1 MIYAVVDDMGVV
13 YCAYFDIVP
22 ALSVLI
28 DLLKVV
34 DNNNTKYELM
44 RIERTEE
51 EWRGSLL

>member
-44 RIERTEE
+44 RIERAED
-51 EWRGSLL
+51 EWRESLL